1 MQTEVHEYDGG
12 GVRSRGYLALPG
24 GTGKAPGVLVV
35 HEAPG
40 LDAHPKR
47 RADMLAKLG
56 YVALAADLY
65 GGGVVGEGPQEAFKL
80 MGPLRDDADLLR
92 RRMRASFDAL
102 ASVANVDQ
110 KRLAAIGYCFGG
122 MSVLELAR
130 SGAPA
135 AGVVSFHGLLK
146 TERPAPA
153 GEVKAK
159 ILVCTGS
166 ADPLVPAEQVVEFES
181 GNDQGRNRL
190 AGDYLWR
197 RQARLHQHRGRWHSD
212 AGLRLFA
219 IRRRPVMAGDA
230 ELFQRGVWGGVSLA
244 RSCRWRR
251 TYVRDDP

>member
-12 GVRSRGYLALPG
+12 GVRSRGYLARPDG
-24 GTGKAPGVLVV
+24 SAMRPGVLIV

-47 RADMLAKLG
+47 RAEMLAKLG

-80 MGPLRDDADLLR
+80 MGPLRDDPDLLR

-102 ASVANVDQ
+102 ASVANVDTT
-110 KRLAAIGYCFGG
+110 RLGAIGYCFGG
-122 MSVLELAR
+122 MAVLERAP
-130 SGAPA
+130 SAAPA

-146 TERPAPA
+146 TARPATA

-166 ADPLVPAEQVVEFES
+166 ADPLGPAQ
-181 GNDQGRNRL
+181 QG
-190 AGDYLWR
+190 
-197 RQARLHQHRGRWHSD
+197 
-212 AGLRLFA
+212 
-219 IRRRPVMAGDA
+219 
-230 ELFQRGVWGGVSLA
+230 GGVGRGGGRA
-244 RSCRWRR
+244 A
-251 TYVRDDP
+251 DG

>member
-1 MQTEVHEYDGG
+1 MQTEVHEYEGG
-12 GVRSRGYLALPG
+12 GTRSRGYLALPSG
-24 GTGKAPGVLVV
+24 AGKSPGILVV

-47 RADMLAKLG
+47 RAEMLAELG

-80 MGPLRDDADLLR
+80 MGPLRDNPDLLR
-92 RRMRASFDAL
+92 QRMRASFDAL
-102 ASVANVDQ
+102 ASVARVDR

-135 AGVVSFHGLLK
+135 AGVVSFHGLL
-146 TERPAPA
+146 TTQRPATA

-166 ADPLVPAEQVVEFES
+166 ADPIVPAEQVHEFETEM
-181 GNDQGRNRL
+181 
-190 AGDYLWR
+190 
-197 RQARLHQHRGRWHSD
+197 
-212 AGLRLFA
+212 
-219 IRRRPVMAGDA
+219 IKA
-230 ELFQRGVWGGVSLA
+230 ETDWQVITYGGAKHAFTNTAADNIPMPGFGYSRSADA
-244 RSCRWRR
+244 RSWLAMRNFFTEIFGPSWLE
-251 TYVRDDP
+251 

>member
-12 GVRSRGYLALPG
+12 GVRSRGYLGLPDQG
-24 GTGKAPGVLVV
+24 GTRPGILVV

-47 RADMLAKLG
+47 RVEMLAKLG

-65 GGGVVGEGPQEAFKL
+65 GGGIVGEGPQEAFKL
-80 MGPLRDDADLLR
+80 MGPLRDNPDLLR

-102 ASVANVDQ
+102 ACMASVDH

-122 MSVLELAR
+122 LSVLELAR
-130 SGAPA
+130 SGAAA

-146 TERPAPA
+146 TERPAVA

-166 ADPLVPAEQVVEFES
+166 ADPIVPVE
-181 GNDQGRNRL
+181 
-190 AGDYLWR
+190 
-197 RQARLHQHRGRWHSD
+197 
-212 AGLRLFA
+212 
-219 IRRRPVMAGDA
+219 
-230 ELFQRGVWGGVSLA
+230 
-244 RSCRWRR
+244 
-251 TYVRDDP
+251 